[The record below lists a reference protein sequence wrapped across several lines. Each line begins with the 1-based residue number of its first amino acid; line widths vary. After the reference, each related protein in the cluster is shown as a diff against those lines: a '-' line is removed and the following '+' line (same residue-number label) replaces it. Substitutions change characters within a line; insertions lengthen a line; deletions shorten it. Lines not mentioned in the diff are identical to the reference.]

1 VATLARWVRRGPP
14 CDKKKGARR
23 RPFSF
28 QLSQSAAVAWPT
40 IATAGPTAPR
50 RTLARTTGLVTA
62 GARTRATRATAGL
75 ASRSRAARLVA
86 VGVEAA
92 GVSVVGREARRVAG
106 VAVGTR
112 STLALPLATTTR
124 ATFAATLVSATTARA
139 CTAAGTSATGLAIRL
154 FRTTTIGVA
163 MPAGAGLDAVGH
175 VPSAERGRVA
185 IGQRLL
191 ALRRAL
197 LERLLRLLGR
207 GFATDGQAAVALRA
221 AATTATTVLAD
232 VVEAT

>member
-62 GARTRATRATAGL
+62 RARTRATRATAWL
-75 ASRSRAARLVA
+75 AGRSRAARLVA

-92 GVSVVGREARRVAG
+92 GVCMVGREARRVAG

-124 ATFAATLVSATTARA
+124 ATFAATLISATTARA
-139 CTAAGTSATGLAIRL
+139 CTAAGTSAAGLAIRL
-154 FRTTTIGVA
+154 LRAAAIGVA
-163 MPAGAGLDAVGH
+163 MPTRAGLGAVG
-175 VPSAERGRVA
+175 PLPGTGRGR
-185 IGQRLL
+185 
-191 ALRRAL
+191 
-197 LERLLRLLGR
+197 
-207 GFATDGQAAVALRA
+207 
-221 AATTATTVLAD
+221 
-232 VVEAT
+232 